1 MDRDYEIKP
10 VKTQKDQ
17 VTHPAL
23 AEAGVIPK
31 LMTSNIIVGKSG
43 SGKTVLL
50 HNLMTRKEF
59 YADAFDRIILI
70 SPTGETDD
78 IQKALEIKP
87 SLVFT
92 DLVEAVKVLEKIQ
105 EVQEKAIKEKGVAG
119 SPKLCI
125 IMDDCAGD
133 NKFMSHKAFTNLFIK
148 ARHFNV
154 TVWFLTQH
162 FKRLPKICRLQASTL
177 FFYAISNVEAET
189 LADEFAPPG
198 MSKKNFLRLIDDV
211 LDKPY
216 QFLTI
221 NMKHPWA
228 TRFRSGL
235 AMTVD
240 LDKYK

>member
-23 AEAGVIPK
+23 AEAGEIPK

-70 SPTGETDD
+70 TPTGETDD

-125 IMDDCAGD
+125 IMDDCAGE

-154 TVWFLTQH
+154 TVWFLTQVFFRTQNKNNSH
-162 FKRLPKICRLQASTL
+162 L
-177 FFYAISNVEAET
+177 FFLAFQALAEDMQATSQYAV
-189 LADEFAPPG
+189 L
-198 MSKKNFLRLIDDV
+198 LRHLERGSRNI
-211 LDKPY
+211 
-216 QFLTI
+216 
-221 NMKHPWA
+221 
-228 TRFRSGL
+228 GG
-235 AMTVD
+235 
-240 LDKYK
+240 